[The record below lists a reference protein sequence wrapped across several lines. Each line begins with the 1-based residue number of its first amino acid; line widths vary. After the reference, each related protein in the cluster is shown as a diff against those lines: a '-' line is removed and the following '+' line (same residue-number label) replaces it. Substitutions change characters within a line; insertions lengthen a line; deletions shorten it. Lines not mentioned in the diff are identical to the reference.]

1 MNWRRTI
8 GVYIEALE
16 TGNKQQADA
25 AACELMVIA
34 DHLNKLGVKYPDM
47 INETPPLQ
55 EKSLM
60 SEAVDGLLNAM
71 QPQPKE
77 WR

>member
-47 INETPPLQ
+47 IQETPSKIVYPDQWWTL
-55 EKSLM
+55 
-60 SEAVDGLLNAM
+60 
-71 QPQPKE
+71 
-77 WR
+77 